1 MADSLEVTVGR
12 MTFRIP
18 VKGDPDRTL
27 RAVEAVNIR
36 LRDIEENAPRIDDLL
51 FALLTAVSFAEELEQ
66 ERDAIS
72 LERKHLETERQQ
84 DTRDFLVALDKISE
98 DLNGIAVDLGRKGD

>member
-18 VKGDPDRTL
+18 VKGDPERSL
-27 RAVEAVNIR
+27 RAVEAVNER
-36 LRDIEENAPRIDDLL
+36 LRAIEESAPRIDDLL
-51 FALLTAVSFAEELEQ
+51 FALLTAISFAEELEQ

-72 LERKHLETERQQ
+72 LERKHLEAERQQ
-84 DTRDFLVALDKISE
+84 DTRDFLVALDRLSE
-98 DLNGIAVDLGRKGD
+98 DLTGIIREVGRKEE